1 MSAPLTRDDI
11 LFIQRLLKS
20 QGLYTGPLN
29 GSWNTATEAA
39 DQAAEMRSTELAAQ
53 LGTFD
58 QRSEANIRTLHLK
71 AQEAARAFLSAFA
84 GSAYVVKIISGTRT
98 YAQQD
103 ALFAQGRTKPGK
115 KVTNARGGGSNHN
128 FGIAWD
134 IGIFVDGKYL
144 GESPLYK
151 EAATLGLAATT
162 GVEWGGN
169 WTSFPD
175 KPHYQLATGKALA
188 EVRELF
194 ESGRPYIASA

>member
-29 GSWNTATEAA
+29 GSWNAATEAA
-39 DQAAEMRSTELAAQ
+39 DHAAEMRSNEHAAQ

-58 QRSEANIRTLHLK
+58 QRSEGNIRTLHLK

-84 GSAYVVKIISGTRT
+84 GAAYVVKIISGTRT

-103 ALFAQGRTKPGK
+103 ALYAQGRTKPGK
-115 KVTNARGGGSNHN
+115 KVTNARGGSSNHN

-175 KPHYQLATGKALA
+175 KPHYQLATGKSLA